1 MPSPVIFSGYFLRFI
16 LLIISLSIS
25 SLTLGNEDP
34 RSVVEKAAQK
44 MTERLIT
51 DKDKISSQSYYL
63 EHLVDEL
70 LLPYV
75 DHVYMAKRVLAKN
88 WKKTSKEQKKQFVG
102 AFKHKVIRT
111 YAGAFKA
118 FNGEEIQFQ
127 KAKFNKQGKK
137 SIGQKRHSTSG
148 RPCH

>member
-1 MPSPVIFSGYFLRFI
+1 MPNPFMFSGYFLRFI
-16 LLIISLSIS
+16 LLTVSLSVS
-25 SLTLGNEDP
+25 SLSLGIEDP
-34 RSVVEKAAQK
+34 RSVVENAAQE

-88 WKKTSKEQKKQFVG
+88 WKKTSKEQKKT
-102 AFKHKVIRT
+102 I
-111 YAGAFKA
+111 
-118 FNGEEIQFQ
+118 
-127 KAKFNKQGKK
+127 
-137 SIGQKRHSTSG
+137 
-148 RPCH
+148 C